1 MASNP
6 NVYAIRRALLRDF
19 KSYLGAP
26 ITAAELVDISLQP
39 PVAADRPQAQEEA
52 AELKAMGYI
61 EAIPGWNGEYLRIT
75 ERGLKQLAPE
85 FPRDPF
91 IYGPAAMV

>member
-1 MASNP
+1 MASNLS
-6 NVYAIRRALLRDF
+6 VYAIRRALLRDF
-19 KSYLGAP
+19 KEYLGAP
-26 ITAAELVDISLQP
+26 IPAKELVDISLQP
-39 PVAADRPQAQEEA
+39 PIVADRPQALQEA
-52 AELKAMGYI
+52 AELLAMGYI

-91 IYGPAAMV
+91 IYGPAAAV